1 MTSIVIIIIHLKI
14 SLKIKSTKIERERKG
29 KRDLMKL
36 AVINIKTVKTSM
48 HIYAY
53 ICIHT
58 MFRLKTVQYAEM
70 YKDKLISC

>member
-1 MTSIVIIIIHLKI
+1 MIIIIHLKI
-14 SLKIKSTKIERERKG
+14 SLKINSTKIERERKG

-53 ICIHT
+53 MYTYNVSIKNCTIRRNVQRQVN
-58 MFRLKTVQYAEM
+58 FLLIARL
-70 YKDKLISC
+70 